1 MRLRLRACDVSLTYI
16 KKESGPRIKPW
27 RKPQDMDAS
36 REKLFPKLIRKDFL
50 DNQDFNQSTACLEKP
65 TSLKLLQNHVVI
77 SYGKAS

>member
-50 DNQDFNQSTACLEKP
+50 DNQDFN
-65 TSLKLLQNHVVI
+65 
-77 SYGKAS
+77 